1 MEHLLTAEALISLAT
16 LIVMEIVL
24 GIDNVIFISIF
35 TSRLPEHQQKKARF
49 IGLGLA
55 LIARVGLLFAIKWIM
70 GLKANLFAIAG
81 DLADPENHWAFS
93 GRDLILLAGGIFLL
107 YKSVIEIHEKVEG
120 GGEHHVRKALSFGAA
135 IFQIILLDI
144 VFSIDSILTAVGLVD
159 EIAIM
164 IIAVIVAVVVM
175 ILFAGA
181 IARFIE
187 KHPTIKMLALS
198 FLLMIGMLLVLESF
212 AIEVPK
218 GYVYFSMA
226 FSFGVELLNMRLR
239 RKAHTPAVAAA
250 EAVVKKSDSDEA
262 ADAGRQ

>member
-1 MEHLLTAEALISLAT
+1 MEHLLNAEALISLAT

-49 IGLGLA
+49 IGLSLA
-55 LIARVGLLFAIKWIM
+55 LVARVALLFAIKWIM
-70 GLKANLFAIAG
+70 SLKANFFALAG
-81 DLADPENHWAFS
+81 DINDMENHWAFS
-93 GRDLILLAGGIFLL
+93 GRDLILFCGGLFLL

-120 GGEHHVRKALSFGAA
+120 TADHQIRKALTFGAA
-135 IFQIILLDI
+135 IVQIILLDI
-144 VFSIDSILTAVGLVD
+144 VFSVDSILTAVGLVD

-164 IIAVIVAVVVM
+164 IIAVIVAVIVM
-175 ILFAGA
+175 IVFAGG

-212 AIEVPK
+212 AVEVPK

-239 RKAHTPAVAAA
+239 RKLPTPAVG
-250 EAVVKKSDSDEA
+250 A
-262 ADAGRQ
+262 ADAAGPKEEAEGKG

>member
-1 MEHLLTAEALISLAT
+1 MEHLLSAEALISLAT
-16 LIVMEIVL
+16 LIVMEVVL

-55 LIARVGLLFAIKWIM
+55 LVARVGLLFAIKWIM
-70 GLKANLFAIAG
+70 SLKANLFAIAG
-81 DLADPENHWAFS
+81 DVADPENHWAFS
-93 GRDLILLAGGIFLL
+93 GRDLILFAGGIFLL
-107 YKSVIEIHEKVEG
+107 YKSVVEIHEKVEG
-120 GGEHHVRKALSFGAA
+120 AGEHHVRKALSFGSA
-135 IFQIILLDI
+135 IVQIILLDI

-212 AIEVPK
+212 AVEVPK

-250 EAVVKKSDSDEA
+250 DAVGPREEEEELKS
-262 ADAGRQ
+262 